1 MPSNDLMVCE
11 RTLELLLQESDYTP
25 GECVQR
31 RGEEVLLYEDPGQ
44 YRKRRYALVLDFY
57 VY

>member
-1 MPSNDLMVCE
+1 MVCE
-11 RTLELLLQESDYTP
+11 RTLQLLLQESDYTP
-25 GECVQR
+25 RECVQR